1 VIRAERSLTPAQRQI
16 PTFDKI
22 FIHKTGIELMNSI
35 TKQFKVFVASP
46 GDVSNERNVIPKVVA
61 EINLIISAIAPE
73 KGILLDLIRWET
85 HVHPGLGA
93 DAQDVVNQQLPDY
106 DIFIGIMWKRF
117 GTPTS
122 RAGSGTEEEYLRAYE
137 KWKQDNK
144 FPVLFYFSQKEI
156 MIPNSSAELEQLQKV
171 VKFKE
176 DLINKGLIWEY
187 NNPEEFGDILRP
199 HLVMT
204 LSKLLSDNNAMP
216 ANNQSVEKAITHS
229 DMSLIRNRVTAL
241 KSEYEKLRETSPA
254 SNTRTTKMSVVES
267 KMRAMALDIIPLL
280 PELTESPSAG
290 DRLAAIAALKE
301 IPVRDYLNWLAN
313 RVGQA
318 ESSFVGF
325 NASLALLNAVRR
337 LDGQSVLSAIQKA
350 IENLDNSPYK
360 DPNQVKVLNDAFK
373 KAKENI

>member
-1 VIRAERSLTPAQRQI
+1 
-16 PTFDKI
+16 
-22 FIHKTGIELMNSI
+22 MNSI

-46 GDVSNERNVIPKVVA
+46 DDVSVERNIIPKVIA

-73 KGILLDLIRWET
+73 KGVLLDLIRWET

-122 RAGSGTEEEYLRAYE
+122 RAGSGTEEEYLRAFE
-137 KWKQDNK
+137 KWKNDNK
-144 FPVLFYFSQKEI
+144 FPVLFYFSQKNI
-156 MIPNSSAELEQLQKV
+156 TIPNTLAEVEQLQKL

-176 DLINKGLIWEY
+176 DLLSKGLIWEY

-204 LSKLLSDNNAMP
+204 LSKLVNEPADNQINIQAVDKIHTNSDLSL
-216 ANNQSVEKAITHS
+216 VRERITELRH
-229 DMSLIRNRVTAL
+229 
-241 KSEYEKLRETSPA
+241 EYENLRETMPA
-254 SNTRTTKMSVVES
+254 GDSRTTKMSVVES
-267 KMRAMALDIIPLL
+267 KMRAIALDIIPLL
-280 PELTESPSAG
+280 SELTKSASAG

-301 IPVRDYLNWLAN
+301 IPVRDYLDWLAN

-318 ESSFVGF
+318 ESSFIGF
-325 NASLALLNAVRR
+325 HASLALLNAVQRFEGK
-337 LDGQSVLSAIQKA
+337 LIIDSIQKA
-350 IENLDNSPYK
+350 IENINKSKYK
-360 DPNQVKVLNDAFK
+360 DPNQIKVLNNALK
-373 KAKENI
+373 KANK

>member
-1 VIRAERSLTPAQRQI
+1 MIRTERSLTPAQRQI

-22 FIHKTGIELMNSI
+22 FTHKTGIELMNSI

-46 GDVSNERNVIPKVVA
+46 GDVSTERNVIPKVVA

-216 ANNQSVEKAITHS
+216 SNNQSVEKAITHS

-267 KMRAMALDIIPLL
+267 KMRVMALDIIPLL
-280 PELTESPSAG
+280 PELTGSPSAG

>member
-1 VIRAERSLTPAQRQI
+1 
-16 PTFDKI
+16 
-22 FIHKTGIELMNSI
+22 MNSI

-46 GDVSNERNVIPKVVA
+46 GDVSIERNVIPKVVA

-204 LSKLLSDNNAMP
+204 LSKLLNDKDAIA